1 MEYIENDLPMGFGWA
16 LVNYAIEND
25 GWMQFC
31 GLKRVGKG
39 YIAQEVEELKK
50 QYYDAK
56 KKDK

>member
-1 MEYIENDLPMGFGWA
+1 MGFGWA